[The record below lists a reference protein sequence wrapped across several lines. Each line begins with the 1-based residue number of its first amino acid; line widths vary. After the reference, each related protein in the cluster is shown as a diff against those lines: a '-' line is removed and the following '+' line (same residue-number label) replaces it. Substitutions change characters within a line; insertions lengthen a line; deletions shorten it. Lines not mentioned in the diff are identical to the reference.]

1 MHRYFVNL
9 TEHGRLITDDDGFL
23 ASGLEDARQMAV
35 AGARE
40 IMAADILHGKLCL
53 STSIEILDAN
63 RVVLEQARFRD
74 LVRVSG
80 D

>member
-1 MHRYFVNL
+1 MQRYFVNL

-23 ASGLEDARQMAV
+23 ASGREAAREMAV

-40 IMAADILHGKLCL
+40 MMAADILLGKLCL
-53 STSIEILDAN
+53 STSIEILDDN
-63 RVVLEQARFRD
+63 GVVLDQAQFRD

-80 D
+80 G